1 MRLHRASIHFGQV
14 ELIHYRTR
22 VQRNTDNTDLR
33 VKYLAKEISEV
44 DMKKKLASRDTAKMK
59 ARAILDVYE
68 LFNNVITEAI
78 MSIYNINPSNELSTC
93 VRSLQEEVTK
103 IDNVRRYCNKEL
115 MKVSK
120 NYKQCVKM
128 ITQSLYTDSEK
139 FTTDNISIR
148 MKKRYFECPFKWVSA
163 TGNKMN
169 MVPFTEQD
177 WQASLF
183 I

>member
-78 MSIYNINPSNELSTC
+78 MSIYNINPAKELSTC
-93 VRSLQEEVTK
+93 VWSLQEEVTK

-115 MKVSK
+115 IKV
-120 NYKQCVKM
+120 
-128 ITQSLYTDSEK
+128 I
-139 FTTDNISIR
+139 
-148 MKKRYFECPFKWVSA
+148 
-163 TGNKMN
+163 
-169 MVPFTEQD
+169 
-177 WQASLF
+177 
-183 I
+183 